1 MRTDPP
7 FQALI
12 FDAGGVFVPHDNE
25 VLFARLAARCTAPDA
40 AERIRARHDRDA
52 TIGTGETSIA
62 AVHRRLQDELG
73 YTAGW
78 DDFLDDWSCH
88 LGVDP
93 KMLALMTALAAGNRV
108 LVFSNTN
115 AEHWARVAGMC
126 GAALAPFELY
136 LSHEI
141 GAVKPDLV
149 AFARVAEHAGLE
161 PGRCLFVDDMAENVE
176 AARRAGFQAEQF
188 TGQAALES
196 LLETRG
202 VRWARQSEET
212 FA

>member
-1 MRTDPP
+1 MRTEEP

-25 VLFARLAARCTAPDA
+25 VLLALLASRCMTDGALD
-40 AERIRARHDRDA
+40 RIRAAHHDPRVGA
-52 TIGTGETSIA
+52 GEIA
-62 AVHRRLQDELG
+62 VSQVHRRLVDELG
-73 YTAGW
+73 YNGDW
-78 DDFLDDWSCH
+78 EVFLKDWSSH

-93 KMLALMTALAAGNRV
+93 EMLALMTALAGENRV

-115 AEHWARVAGMC
+115 AEHWARVAEMC
-126 GAALAPFELY
+126 GVALDRFELF

-141 GAVKPDLV
+141 GAVKPDLH
-149 AFARVAEHAGLE
+149 AFALVAERAGIE
-161 PGRCLFVDDMAENVE
+161 PGRCLFIDDMAENVE

-202 VRWARQSEET
+202 VRWARKTQEKV
-212 FA
+212 A

>member
-1 MRTDPP
+1 MRTDTP

-25 VLFARLAARCTAPDA
+25 ALMARLAGRCS
-40 AERIRARHDRDA
+40 AEGALGRIRAAHHDPRVGA
-52 TIGTGETSIA
+52 GEIA
-62 AVHRRLQDELG
+62 VSEVHRRLTDELG
-73 YTAGW
+73 YDGDW
-78 DDFLDDWSCH
+78 QVFVEDWSCH
-88 LGVDP
+88 LGVDRD
-93 KMLALMTALAAGNRV
+93 MLALITALAAGNRG

-115 AEHWARVAGMC
+115 AEHWARVAEMC
-126 GAALAPFELY
+126 GEVLDPFELY

-149 AFARVAEHAGLE
+149 AFARVAERAGLE
-161 PGRCLFVDDMAENVE
+161 PGHCLFIDDMAENVE

-202 VRWARQSEET
+202 VRWTRQTEET
-212 FA
+212 LA